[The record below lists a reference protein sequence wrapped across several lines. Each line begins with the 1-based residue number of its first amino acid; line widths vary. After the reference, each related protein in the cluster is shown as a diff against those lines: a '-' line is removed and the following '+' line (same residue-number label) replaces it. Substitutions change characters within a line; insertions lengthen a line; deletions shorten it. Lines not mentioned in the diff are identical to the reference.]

1 MIRRRGRV
9 ERAGVQASLPLTD
22 KAMTIRVDSEIG
34 RLRRVLVHRPGRE
47 IDWMVPSIMERLLF
61 DDILDGDEARDEH
74 VMFCEV
80 LRRAGV
86 EALDAQELLAEVLA
100 GDAVRRGLLREL
112 ERDYAVQPP
121 VLRQLDGLAPA
132 ALAATLIEGI
142 RLPPNEADAGRRQ
155 FFALNPVPNYFFQ
168 RDPQVVLGNRLV
180 VSSMANDAREREP
193 LLARTIFAHH
203 PALAAVAAT
212 FEIEVPPSGAPQHDP
227 GFPYPTLEGG
237 DVVVVDSEIVMIGLS
252 ERTNRRGVETLAEYL
267 RLEETSFRHMVVVE
281 LPHKRSYM
289 HLDTVFTLIDRGLC
303 LAHLPVV
310 EPGGPESA
318 HVYSV
323 DLYARELTFTL
334 RAGLLRT
341 LAELGVELAVVPCG
355 GAVEAIDQQRE
366 QWTDGAN
373 AFALAPG
380 VVLLYQRNR
389 KTIAELARR
398 GFRVLAGEDVAAGRE
413 DLMSGGPAVVTLWS
427 NELSR
432 ARGGPR
438 CMTMPLERERL

>member
-1 MIRRRGRV
+1 M
-9 ERAGVQASLPLTD
+9 P
-22 KAMTIRVDSEIG
+22 IRVDSEIG

-47 IDWMVPSIMERLLF
+47 IDWMVPSMMERLLF

-74 VMFCEV
+74 AMFCEV
-80 LRRAGV
+80 LRRGAV
-86 EALDAQELLAEVLA
+86 EVLEARQLLAEVLE
-100 GDAVRRGLLREL
+100 GETVRRDLLAEL
-112 ERDYAVQPP
+112 ERDHAVHGA
-121 VLRQLDGLAPA
+121 VLRQLAELAPDR
-132 ALAATLIEGI
+132 LAATLIEGI
-142 RLPPNEADAGRRQ
+142 RLPPAEADAGRRQ

-168 RDPQVVLGNRLV
+168 RDPQVVMGNRLV
-180 VSSMANDAREREP
+180 VASMANDAREREP
-193 LLARTIFAHH
+193 LLARTLFAHH
-203 PALAAVAAT
+203 PAMADLAAT
-212 FEIEVPPSGAPQHDP
+212 FEIDVPPSGAPQHDP
-227 GFPYPTLEGG
+227 SFPYPTLEGG
-237 DVVVVDSEIVMIGLS
+237 DVLVVSPEIVMVGLS

-267 RLEETSFRHMVVVE
+267 RLEETSFRHMIVVE
-281 LPHKRSYM
+281 LPHRRSYM

-323 DLYARELTFTL
+323 DLYARQLTFTL

-341 LAELGVELAVVPCG
+341 LADLGVPLDVVPCG

-373 AFALAPG
+373 AFAVGPG
-380 VVLLYQRNR
+380 VLLLYQRNR

-398 GFRVLAGEDVAAGRE
+398 GFRVLPGEEVAAGRH
-413 DLMSGGPAVVTLWS
+413 DLVGGGPAVVTLWS

-438 CMTMPLERERL
+438 CMTMPLERERV

>member
-1 MIRRRGRV
+1 M
-9 ERAGVQASLPLTD
+9 P
-22 KAMTIRVDSEIG
+22 IRVDSEIG

-47 IDWMVPSIMERLLF
+47 IDWMVPSMMERLLF

-74 VMFCEV
+74 AMFCEV
-80 LRRAGV
+80 LWGGGV
-86 EALDAQELLAEVLA
+86 EVLEAQQLLADVLG
-100 GDAVRRGLLREL
+100 GDAVRGDLLAEL
-112 ERDYAVQPP
+112 ERDHAVHGPL
-121 VLRQLDGLAPA
+121 LRQLAELVPDR
-132 ALAATLIEGI
+132 LAATLIEGI
-142 RLPPNEADAGRRQ
+142 RLPPEEADAGRRQ

-168 RDPQVVLGNRLV
+168 RDPQVVVGNRLV
-180 VSSMANDAREREP
+180 VASMANDAREREP
-193 LLARTIFAHH
+193 LLARTLFAHH
-203 PALAAVAAT
+203 PALADLAAT
-212 FEIEVPPSGAPQHDP
+212 FEIDVPPSGAPQHDP
-227 GFPYPTLEGG
+227 SFPYPTLEGG
-237 DVVVVDSEIVMIGLS
+237 DVIVVGPEIVMVGLS

-267 RLEETSFRHMVVVE
+267 RLEETSFRHMIVVE
-281 LPHKRSYM
+281 LPHRRSYM

-318 HVYSV
+318 HVYLV

-341 LAELGVELAVVPCG
+341 LAGLGVELDVVPCG
-355 GAVEAIDQQRE
+355 GALEAIDQQRE

-373 AFALAPG
+373 AFAVGPG
-380 VVLLYQRNR
+380 VLLLYQRNR

-398 GFRVLAGEDVAAGRE
+398 GFRVLPGEEVAAGRH
-413 DLMSGGPAVVTLWS
+413 DLVGSGPAVVTLWS

-438 CMTMPLERERL
+438 CMTMPLERERV